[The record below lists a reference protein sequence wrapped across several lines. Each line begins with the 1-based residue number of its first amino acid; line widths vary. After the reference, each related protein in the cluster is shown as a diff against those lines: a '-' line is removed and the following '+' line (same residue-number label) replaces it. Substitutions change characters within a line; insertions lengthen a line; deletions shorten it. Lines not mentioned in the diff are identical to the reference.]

1 LDCATRCSPCEHG
14 DCRLDGSCHCRPGW
28 TLLDC
33 SKVWGFPIHFHVPP
47 PWAGPIPDYPDC
59 LPNTHHDRLTLSA
72 LIVAKFLDL
81 EKGIVTRSDFSLGDE
96 GWRVHNNSCL
106 GSLDFVDG
114 ETKGLFDVLDSLG
127 VGKER
132 ATDRG
137 YYDGYFEA
145 NGFGSQSSSEP
156 DSVRNQ
162 ILNAAYQHAAIRGD
176 CHDDG
181 DGGDA
186 GLEWDGSSGYLYLTD
201 KLPND
206 DSTKGELAFFRAPG
220 KFLGK
225 GLSQSPHSASLIAHR

>member
-1 LDCATRCSPCEHG
+1 VG
-14 DCRLDGSCHCRPGW
+14 
-28 TLLDC
+28 
-33 SKVWGFPIHFHVPP
+33 
-47 PWAGPIPDYPDC
+47 
-59 LPNTHHDRLTLSA
+59 
-72 LIVAKFLDL
+72 KFLDL

-186 GLEWDGSSGYLYLTD
+186 GLEWDGSSGYIYLTD